1 MNEEELRTVFDTEE
15 EIEYHL
21 MGMEQGADMIGKPG
35 WYPCIV
41 TWIYKN
47 GNVEISYTSPD
58 LDGMGCTV
66 LKKNIGIAFRR
77 KAGVA

>member
-1 MNEEELRTVFDTEE
+1 MNEQELREFFDTEE

-21 MGMEQGADMIGKPG
+21 MGNEHGADLLSGPG

-41 TWIYKN
+41 VWIYKN
-47 GNVEISYTSPD
+47 GNVEISFTSPD
-58 LDGMGCTV
+58 LEGMGVTV

-77 KAGVA
+77 KARAA